1 MDEEELPPPP
11 SATVG
16 TVIAGRYRV
25 ERLIGDG
32 SMGVVLQATDLSI
45 SQQVAIKLL
54 RLEYCT
60 PELMARFDREARVAA
75 QLPAEHIA
83 RVTDSGHSQEG
94 EPFLVMELLVGR
106 DLSTEIAHR
115 GTFPIEE
122 AVGLILQATAGV
134 AAAHAAGLVH
144 RDLKPANLF
153 LVQRREGV
161 TVKVLDF
168 GLSKEPLREGDTALT
183 RTTTT
188 FGTPQYMSPEQI
200 QSAKHVDARSD
211 QHALAMILF
220 ELLTGKPPYDST
232 TVTNL
237 MIAIATE
244 PVPSVRALRPEVP
257 PELEAAITRGL
268 AKLPEERYPDVVGFA
283 RAIAPFAGAS
293 AGAAVASVEGALSLG
308 TSETQRPPARPPSEP
323 SAVDEEART
332 TVRLPFLVESATGGA
347 EPSTSAVDLR
357 LLARRRAVVFI
368 GLAAALLLAAGLGIF
383 LLLSPSLPI
392 DGPEGSPSIATG
404 SLPSASQVTS
414 GAPSSPPSLPPTSAP
429 QLTPAPHLHPTA
441 RPKPGTHSPGKPSGR
456 SAR

>member
-1 MDEEELPPPP
+1 MHEEELPPPP
-11 SATVG
+11 SATPG

-25 ERLIGDG
+25 ERLLGDG
-32 SMGVVLQATDLSI
+32 SMGVVLEATDLSV
-45 SQQVAIKLL
+45 SKQVALKLL

-60 PELMARFDREARVAA
+60 PELLARFDREARVAA
-75 QLPAEHIA
+75 QLPAAHIA
-83 RVTDSGHSQEG
+83 CVTDSGRSEAG

-106 DLSTEIAHR
+106 DLSTEIAYR

-153 LVQRREGV
+153 LVDRRGGV

-183 RTTTT
+183 RTTMT

-220 ELLTGKPPYDST
+220 ELLTGKPPYDSA
-232 TVTNL
+232 TVTSL

-244 PVPSVRALRPEVP
+244 PVPSVRAQRPEVP
-257 PELEAAITRGL
+257 PQLEEAILRGL
-268 AKLPEERYPDVVGFA
+268 AKLPEERFPDVVGFA
-283 RAIAPFAGAS
+283 RAIAPFAGVS
-293 AGAAVASVEGALSLG
+293 AAAAVASVEGALLPFALSPHAVAPAWPAVGAMAFDEEPLTMLRPLPRVEPAMDVE
-308 TSETQRPPARPPSEP
+308 TSEPVTLRNVVRRPPAR
-323 SAVDEEART
+323 
-332 TVRLPFLVESATGGA
+332 
-347 EPSTSAVDLR
+347 
-357 LLARRRAVVFI
+357 ARRVGVFI
-368 GLAAALLLAAGLGIF
+368 GIAAALLLAAGLGIF
-383 LLLSPSLPI
+383 LLLSPSLPM
-392 DGPEGSPSIATG
+392 DGPEGAPSMATG
-404 SLPSASQVTS
+404 SLPSASPSTS
-414 GAPSSPPSLPPTSAP
+414 AAPSAPPHS
-429 QLTPAPHLHPTA
+429 HPSV
-441 RPKPGTHSPGKPSGR
+441 RPKPGTQSPGKPGGR